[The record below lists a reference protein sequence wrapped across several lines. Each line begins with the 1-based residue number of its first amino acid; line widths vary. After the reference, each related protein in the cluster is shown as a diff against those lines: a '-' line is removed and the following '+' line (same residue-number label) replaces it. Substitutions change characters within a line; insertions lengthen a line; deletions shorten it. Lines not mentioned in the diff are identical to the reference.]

1 MNRRA
6 AATDVCGALL
16 VIVGAVLASS
26 LLAAGATRLLAALSV
41 EGTVGSLVVL
51 FVATHLFGLGGVAAA
66 YTWARDGNFDLFN
79 FELQPA
85 RDAALAAGLSVGLFL
100 VALGA
105 GYALQLAGYGT
116 ADNAVMGL
124 VGDDPMVIVALV
136 IVSLVAIGPGEE
148 LLFRGVIQGTFRRYV
163 SAVPA
168 ILLASILFGLFHYTS
183 LSGTLEEK
191 ALYMLVV
198 VVLSLVLGAAYEYT
212 ENLWVPAVAHGMY
225 DALLFVAVYA
235 SMA

>member
-16 VIVGAVLASS
+16 VIPGAVLASS
-26 LLAAGATRLLAALSV
+26 LLAAGATRLLDVLSV
-41 EGTVGSLVVL
+41 EGTAGSLVVL
-51 FVATHLFGLGGVAAA
+51 FMATHLLGLGGVAAA
-66 YTWARDGNFDLFN
+66 YAWARDGNLNRFN
-79 FELQPA
+79 FELHPA
-85 RDAALAAGLSVGLFL
+85 RDTALAVGLSLGLFVLAL
-100 VALGA
+100 VA
-105 GYALQLAGYGT
+105 GYALQVAGYGT

-124 VGDDPMVIVALV
+124 VGDDPVVIAALV
-136 IVSLVAIGPGEE
+136 VVSLVAIGPGEE
-148 LLFRGVIQGTFRRYV
+148 FLFRGVIQGTFRRYV

-168 ILLASILFGLFHYTS
+168 VLLASILFALFHYTS

-198 VVLSLVLGAAYEYT
+198 VVLSLALGAAYEYT
-212 ENLWVPAVAHGMY
+212 ENLWVPSVAHGLY

-235 SMA
+235 SLA